1 MIRDYTFRLLHRN
14 QFNFKITM
22 YSNNNTDKV
31 KKSILLVLWEW
42 CVNCRIFTVWLK
54 NVTTIIKLRE
64 CFTSPFK
71 LLCLLQM
78 SSWKGGWADRGQGVE
93 QRYSTGLQRVNLYK
107 GTLRTALNSQNKEYC
122 LVNLFWMYM
131 VTLYNSIYIQN
142 TQAP

>member
-1 MIRDYTFRLLHRN
+1 MIRDYTFRLSHHN

-54 NVTTIIKLRE
+54 NVTTITQLRE

-78 SSWKGGWADRGQGVE
+78 SSWGGGGWADSGQGVG
-93 QRYSTGLQRVNLYK
+93 QRYSTGLQRVNLCK

-122 LVNLFWMYM
+122 LVKLFRMYM
-131 VTLYNSIYIQN
+131 VTL
-142 TQAP
+142 